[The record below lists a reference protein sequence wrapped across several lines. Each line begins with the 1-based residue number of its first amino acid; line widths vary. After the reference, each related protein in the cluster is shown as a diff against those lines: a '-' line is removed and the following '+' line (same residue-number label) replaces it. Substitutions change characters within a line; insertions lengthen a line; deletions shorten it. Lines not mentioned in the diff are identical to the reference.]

1 MIIFYLNSNKIML
14 KLNVLLA
21 LREKLANRYA
31 QMNGD
36 YTSFFKNKQ
45 GAFQG
50 TLKTH
55 EPLDGYAV
63 DSTKV
68 ANVRIITTVNEKM
81 DWWLKEALEYF
92 NTALAIE
99 ASNGE
104 GAPTVPLE
112 FEGKTY
118 GPYPATVLLRL
129 RGFIENDKFATMLGN
144 IPVREETR
152 VWNPTTDEDYKRRGN
167 IFETE
172 RQEGETRTTETHDEI
187 LKDINL
193 DPQHLP
199 SNYHACVTQVKKTVK
214 TGDYTSQLFTGEWT
228 HQQRANL
235 LKRRSMLL
243 DAINIALQKVNDRE
257 AVECNVN
264 ELFKHLI
271 YG

>member
-1 MIIFYLNSNKIML
+1 MQ

-31 QMNGD
+31 QMVGD

-55 EPLDGYAV
+55 TPLDGYSV
-63 DSTKV
+63 DATKV
-68 ANVRIITTVNEKM
+68 ANVRIISTVNEKM
-81 DWWLKEALEYF
+81 DWFLKEASEYL
-92 NTALAIE
+92 NTALSIE
-99 ASNGE
+99 ASNGQ
-104 GAPTVPLE
+104 GAPVVELE

-129 RGFIENDKFATMLGN
+129 RGIVESDKFATMLGV
-144 IPVREETR
+144 IPVREETK
-152 VWNPTTDEDYKRRGN
+152 VWLPTTDEDYQKRGN

-172 RQEGETRTTETHDEI
+172 RQEGETRTSETHDEI
-187 LKDINL
+187 LKDPNL

-199 SNYHACVTQVKKTVK
+199 SNYRAQVTQVKKTVK
-214 TGDYTSQLFTGEWT
+214 TGDYTAQMFTGEWT

-235 LKRRSMLL
+235 LKRRSALI

-257 AVECNVN
+257 AVECNIT

>member
-1 MIIFYLNSNKIML
+1 MQ

-31 QMNGD
+31 QMVGD

-55 EPLDGYAV
+55 SPLDGYAV
-63 DSTKV
+63 DATKV
-68 ANVRIITTVNEKM
+68 ANVRVVTTVNEKM

-92 NTALAIE
+92 NIALAIE
-99 ASNGE
+99 ASNGQD
-104 GAPTVPLE
+104 APMVELV

-118 GPYPATVLLRL
+118 GPFPATVLLRL
-129 RGFIENDKFATMLGN
+129 RGLVENDKFATMLAS
-144 IPVREETR
+144 IPVREETK
-152 VWNPTTDEDYKRRGN
+152 VWLPIDEDEDYKKRGN
-167 IFETE
+167 IYQTE

-187 LKDINL
+187 LKDPNI

-199 SNYHACVTQVKKTVK
+199 SNYRATTTQVKKTVK
-214 TGDYTSQLFTGEWT
+214 TGDYTVQFFSGEWT

-235 LKRRSMLL
+235 LKRRSALI

-257 AVECNVN
+257 AVECNVAD
-264 ELFKHLI
+264 LFKHLI

>member
-1 MIIFYLNSNKIML
+1 M

-31 QMNGD
+31 AMNGD

-55 EPLDGYAV
+55 NPLDGYSV
-63 DSTKV
+63 DATKV
-68 ANVRIITTVNEKM
+68 ANVRVITTVNEKM

-92 NTALAIE
+92 NTALSIE
-99 ASNGE
+99 ASNGQ
-104 GAPTVPLE
+104 GAPTVPLIFDGVE
-112 FEGKTY
+112 Y
-118 GPYPATVLLRL
+118 GPFPATVLLRL
-129 RGFIENDKFATMLGN
+129 RGIVESEKFAQMLGS
-144 IPVREETR
+144 IPVREETK
-152 VWNPTTDEDYKRRGN
+152 VWFSSTDEDYIKRGN

-187 LKDINL
+187 LKDPNL
-193 DPQHLP
+193 DPAHLP
-199 SNYHACVTQVKKTVK
+199 SNYRAQVTQVKKTVK
-214 TGDYTSQLFTGEWT
+214 TGDYTTQFFTGEWT

-235 LKRRSMLL
+235 LKRRSELL
-243 DAINIALQKVNDRE
+243 DAINISLQAVNDRE
-257 AVECNVN
+257 ASECDVTN
-264 ELFKHLI
+264 LFKHLI

>member
-1 MIIFYLNSNKIML
+1 M

-21 LREKLANRYA
+21 LREKLGKRYA
-31 QMNGD
+31 AMVGD
-36 YTSFFKNKQ
+36 YTNFFKNKQ

-55 EPLDGYAV
+55 SPLDGYAV
-63 DSTKV
+63 DATKV
-68 ANVRIITTVNEKM
+68 ANIRVITTVNEKM
-81 DWWLKEALEYF
+81 DWWLREALEYI
-92 NTALAIE
+92 NTALTIE

-104 GAPTVPLE
+104 GAPTVPLV
-112 FEGKTY
+112 FEGKEY
-118 GPYPATVLLRL
+118 GPFPATVLLRL
-129 RGFIENDKFATMLGN
+129 RGIIEEKEFATMLGA
-144 IPVREETR
+144 IPVREETKIW
-152 VWNPTTDEDYKRRGN
+152 VLSTDEDYQKRGN

-187 LKDINL
+187 LKDCNL

-199 SNYHACVTQVKKTVK
+199 SNYKAVVTQVKKTVK
-214 TGDYTSQLFTGEWT
+214 TGDYTVQFFTGEWT

-235 LKRRSMLL
+235 LKRRSELL

-257 AVECNVN
+257 ANECRVD
-264 ELFKHLI
+264 ELLTHLI

>member
-1 MIIFYLNSNKIML
+1 MQ

-36 YTSFFKNKQ
+36 YTSFFRNKQ

-55 EPLDGYAV
+55 EPLDGYSV

-68 ANVRIITTVNEKM
+68 ANVRVITTVNEKM
-81 DWWLKEALEYF
+81 DWWLKEALEYV
-92 NTALAIE
+92 NVALAIE
-99 ASNGE
+99 ASNGQ
-104 GAPTVPLE
+104 GAPTTTLE

-118 GPYPATVLLRL
+118 GPFPATVLLRL
-129 RGFIENDKFATMLGN
+129 RGFIENDKFATMLGS
-144 IPVREETR
+144 IPVREETK
-152 VWNPTTDEDYKRRGN
+152 VWYPSTDEDYKKRGN

-172 RQEGETRTTETHDEI
+172 RQEGETRTTETHQEI
-187 LKDINL
+187 LKDPNL

-199 SNYHACVTQVKKTVK
+199 SNYRAITTDIKKTVK
-214 TGDYTSQLFTGEWT
+214 TGDYTSQMFSGEWT

-235 LKRRSMLL
+235 LKRRSTLL
-243 DAINIALQKVNDRE
+243 DAINVALQKVNDRE
-257 AVECNVN
+257 AIECKVDD
-264 ELFKHLI
+264 LFKHLI

>member
-1 MIIFYLNSNKIML
+1 MQ

-21 LREKLANRYA
+21 LREKLANRYS
-31 QMNGD
+31 QMVGD
-36 YTSFFKNKQ
+36 YSSFFKNKQ

-55 EPLDGYAV
+55 SPLDGYAV
-63 DSTKV
+63 DVTKV
-68 ANVRIITTVNEKM
+68 ANVRVITTVNEKL
-81 DWWLKEALEYF
+81 DWWLKEASEYF

-99 ASNGE
+99 ASNGQ
-104 GAPTVPLE
+104 GAPTVELV

-118 GPYPATVLLRL
+118 GPFPATVLLRL
-129 RGFIENDKFATMLGN
+129 RGIVENDKFAQMLSS
-144 IPVREETR
+144 IPVREETKI
-152 VWNPTTDEDYKRRGN
+152 WNPTTDEDYKRRGN

-187 LKDINL
+187 LKDCNL

-199 SNYHACVTQVKKTVK
+199 SNYKAVVTQVKKTVK
-214 TGDYTSQLFTGEWT
+214 TGDYTVQFFTGEWT

-235 LKRRSMLL
+235 LKRRSELI

-257 AVECNVN
+257 AVECNVTD
-264 ELFKHLI
+264 LFKHLI

>member
-1 MIIFYLNSNKIML
+1 MQ

-21 LREKLANRYA
+21 LREKLANRYS
-31 QMNGD
+31 QMVGD

-55 EPLDGYAV
+55 SPLDGYAV
-63 DSTKV
+63 DATKV
-68 ANVRIITTVNEKM
+68 ANVRVVTTVNEKM

-99 ASNGE
+99 ASNGQD
-104 GAPTVPLE
+104 APTVELV

-118 GPYPATVLLRL
+118 GPFPATVLLRL
-129 RGFIENDKFATMLGN
+129 RGLVENDKFATMLAS
-144 IPVREETR
+144 IPVREETK
-152 VWNPTTDEDYKRRGN
+152 VWLPIDEDEDYKKRGN
-167 IFETE
+167 IYQTE

-187 LKDINL
+187 LKDPNI
-193 DPQHLP
+193 DSQHLP
-199 SNYHACVTQVKKTVK
+199 SNYRATTTQVKKTVK
-214 TGDYTSQLFTGEWT
+214 TGDYTVQFFTGEWT

-235 LKRRSMLL
+235 LKRRSALI

-257 AVECNVN
+257 AIECNVAD
-264 ELFKHLI
+264 LFKHLI

>member
-1 MIIFYLNSNKIML
+1 M

-21 LREKLANRYA
+21 LREKLGKRYA
-31 QMNGD
+31 AMVGD
-36 YTSFFKNKQ
+36 YTNFFKNKQ

-55 EPLDGYAV
+55 SPLDGYAA
-63 DSTKV
+63 DPTKI
-68 ANVRIITTVNEKM
+68 ANIRVVTTVNEKM
-81 DWWLKEALEYF
+81 DWWLREALEYI
-92 NTALAIE
+92 NTALTIE

-104 GAPTVPLE
+104 GAPTVPLV
-112 FEGKTY
+112 FDGKEY
-118 GPYPATVLLRL
+118 GPFPATVLLRL
-129 RGFIENDKFATMLGN
+129 RGIIEEKEFAAMLGV
-144 IPVREETR
+144 IPVREETK
-152 VWNPTTDEDYKRRGN
+152 VWYPSTDEDYQKRGN

-187 LKDINL
+187 LKEVNL

-199 SNYHACVTQVKKTVK
+199 SNYRAIVTQIKKTVK
-214 TGDYTSQLFTGEWT
+214 TGDYTTQFFTGEWT

-235 LKRRSMLL
+235 LKRRSELI

-257 AVECNVN
+257 ANECRVDD
-264 ELFKHLI
+264 LFKHLI

>member
-1 MIIFYLNSNKIML
+1 MN

-50 TLKTH
+50 VLKTH
-55 EPLDGYAV
+55 SPLDGYAV
-63 DSTKV
+63 DPTKV
-68 ANVRIITTVNEKM
+68 ANTRIVTTVNEKM

-104 GAPTVPLE
+104 GAPSVKLE
-112 FEGKTY
+112 FEGKEY
-118 GPYPATVLLRL
+118 GPFPATVLLRL
-129 RGFIENDKFATMLGN
+129 RGIIESDKLAQMLSS
-144 IPVREETR
+144 IPVREETK
-152 VWNPTTDEDYKRRGN
+152 VWYPSTDEDYQKRGN

-172 RQEGETRTTETHDEI
+172 MQSGETRTTETHDEI
-187 LKDINL
+187 LKDPNL
-193 DPQHLP
+193 DPAHLP
-199 SNYHACVTQVKKTVK
+199 SNYRAQVTQVKKTVK
-214 TGDYTSQLFTGEWT
+214 TGDYTTQFFTGEWT

-235 LKRRSMLL
+235 LKRRSVLI
-243 DAINIALQKVNDRE
+243 DAINTALQKVNDRE
-257 AVECNVN
+257 ATECNVDD
-264 ELFKHLI
+264 LFKHLI

>member
-1 MIIFYLNSNKIML
+1 MAQ

-31 QMNGD
+31 QMVGD

-45 GAFQG
+45 GAFEG
-50 TLKTH
+50 ALKTH
-55 EPLDGYAV
+55 TPLEGYSI
-63 DSTKV
+63 DPTKV
-68 ANVRIITTVNEKM
+68 ANVRVITTVNEKL
-81 DWWLKEALEYF
+81 DWFIKEALEYY

-99 ASNGE
+99 ASNGQD
-104 GAPTVPLE
+104 APTVSLE

-118 GPYPATVLLRL
+118 GPFPATVLLRL
-129 RGFIENDKFATMLGN
+129 RGLIENDKFAIMLSS

-152 VWNPTTDEDYKRRGN
+152 VWLPVDSDEDYMKRGN
-167 IFETE
+167 IFQTE
-172 RQEGETRTTETHDEI
+172 RQEGETRTTETHQEI
-187 LKDINL
+187 LKDPNV

-199 SNYHACVTQVKKTVK
+199 SNYRAVTTDVKKTVK
-214 TGDYTSQLFTGEWT
+214 TGDYTAQFYTGEWT

-235 LKRRSMLL
+235 LRRRSALI

-257 AVECNVN
+257 AKECDVT

>member
-1 MIIFYLNSNKIML
+1 MQ

-31 QMNGD
+31 QMVGD

-55 EPLDGYAV
+55 SPLDGYAV
-63 DSTKV
+63 DATKV
-68 ANVRIITTVNEKM
+68 ANVRVVTTVNEKM
-81 DWWLKEALEYF
+81 DWWLKEALEYY

-99 ASNGE
+99 ASNGQD
-104 GAPTVPLE
+104 APMVELV

-118 GPYPATVLLRL
+118 GPFPATVLLRL
-129 RGFIENDKFATMLGN
+129 RGLVENDKFATMLAS
-144 IPVREETR
+144 IPVREETK
-152 VWNPTTDEDYKRRGN
+152 VWLPIDEDEDYKKRGN
-167 IFETE
+167 IYQTE

-187 LKDINL
+187 LKDPNI

-199 SNYHACVTQVKKTVK
+199 SNYRATTTQVKKTVK
-214 TGDYTSQLFTGEWT
+214 TGDYTVQFFSGEWT

-235 LKRRSMLL
+235 LKRRSALI

-257 AVECNVN
+257 AVECNVAD
-264 ELFKHLI
+264 LFKHLI

>member
-1 MIIFYLNSNKIML
+1 MQ

-31 QMNGD
+31 QMVGD
-36 YTSFFKNKQ
+36 YSSFFKNKQ

-55 EPLDGYAV
+55 NPLDGYAV
-63 DSTKV
+63 DATKV
-68 ANVRIITTVNEKM
+68 ANVRVITTVNEKL

-99 ASNGE
+99 ASNGQ
-104 GAPTVPLE
+104 GAPTVPLI
-112 FEGKTY
+112 FEGKEY
-118 GPYPATVLLRL
+118 GPFPATVLLRL
-129 RGFIENDKFATMLGN
+129 RGIVENDKFSQMLAS
-144 IPVREETR
+144 IPVREETKI
-152 VWNPTTDEDYKRRGN
+152 WYPSTDEDYQKRGN

-187 LKDINL
+187 LKDCNL

-199 SNYHACVTQVKKTVK
+199 SNYKAVVTQVRKTVK
-214 TGDYTSQLFTGEWT
+214 TGDYTVQFFTGEWT

-235 LKRRSMLL
+235 LKRRSSLI

-257 AVECNVN
+257 ATECNVDD
-264 ELFKHLI
+264 LFKHLI